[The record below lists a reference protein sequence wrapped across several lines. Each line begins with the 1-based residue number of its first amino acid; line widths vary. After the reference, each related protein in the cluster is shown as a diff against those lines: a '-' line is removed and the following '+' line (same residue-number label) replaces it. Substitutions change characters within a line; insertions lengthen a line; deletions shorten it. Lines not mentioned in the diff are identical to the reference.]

1 MIQYRKILELHDED
15 ISLRGIAA
23 STGHSRQ
30 KITTVI
36 QLAEKK
42 GLSCPLTEEM
52 TDVWIEEFLFPE
64 KMMEASGRQPLD
76 FEYIHKEL
84 AKPNVTLSLLHH
96 EYEAECRTNQKI
108 PYSYRSFVRH
118 YSRYADK
125 HKATMRIH
133 RKPGEILEVDWAG
146 LTAFIIDRDTG
157 EKIKAYVF
165 VATLPCSQLSYAEA
179 TLSMDL
185 NAWIR
190 AHNHAYQYFDGT
202 TQLVTPDNLKAS
214 VTKHTIRELVLNPT
228 YKEMA
233 DHYNTIVMPARVA
246 APKDKAAVE
255 GSVGTISTWIIAALR
270 NTHCFSIDELNDA
283 IRQKLE
289 EFNHRPFTRK
299 NGSRWSAFEAEEKF
313 ALSPLPAAPYKLSQW
328 KTAKVRPDYHVSVES
343 MFYSVPYE
351 YINRQVDIRL
361 SEALIEVYFN
371 HMRVASHKRLYGKFG
386 QLSTVRDHMPDN
398 HKLFVDQTPEAA
410 IEWAQ
415 NIGPFTL
422 EVTRY
427 ILDTA
432 QVEKQALQ
440 SIFALKKSERR
451 YTKYEIERA
460 CKMVFSMTKRPT
472 VKSIQ
477 TILKNNK
484 RNDAEQALKQKTTIN
499 ENSYSFTRGASYYGG
514 TDK

>member
-1 MIQYRKILELHDED
+1 MRTPIGVTFYIGGIFMIHYRKILELRAEG
-15 ISLRGIAA
+15 ISLRGIAT
-23 STGHSRQ
+23 STNHSRQ
-30 KITTVI
+30 KVTEII
-36 QLAEKK
+36 DLAEKK
-42 GLSCPLTEEM
+42 ELVCPLDEIM
-52 TDVWIEEFLFPE
+52 TDVWIEEFLYPE
-64 KMMEASGRQPLD
+64 KTLEASGRQPLD
-76 FEYIHKEL
+76 FDYIHQEL

-214 VTKHTIRELVLNPT
+214 VTKHTKREVVINPT
-228 YKEMA
+228 NKEMA

-299 NGSRWSAFEAEEKF
+299 TGSRWSAFEAEEK
-313 ALSPLPAAPYKLSQW
+313 
-328 KTAKVRPDYHVSVES
+328 
-343 MFYSVPYE
+343 
-351 YINRQVDIRL
+351 
-361 SEALIEVYFN
+361 
-371 HMRVASHKRLYGKFG
+371 
-386 QLSTVRDHMPDN
+386 
-398 HKLFVDQTPEAA
+398 
-410 IEWAQ
+410 
-415 NIGPFTL
+415 
-422 EVTRY
+422 
-427 ILDTA
+427 
-432 QVEKQALQ
+432 
-440 SIFALKKSERR
+440 
-451 YTKYEIERA
+451 
-460 CKMVFSMTKRPT
+460 
-472 VKSIQ
+472 
-477 TILKNNK
+477 
-484 RNDAEQALKQKTTIN
+484 
-499 ENSYSFTRGASYYGG
+499 
-514 TDK
+514 